1 MCEWPHLNESSDDIK
16 EAFKVF
22 DRDGDGYI
30 SAEELGQVITH
41 SRPRLFILES
51 FMKGVE
57 ARPKKALTVFFLNFL
72 ISPGD
77 VHSR

>member
-1 MCEWPHLNESSDDIK
+1 MNESSDDIK

-41 SRPRLFILES
+41 SPPSLFTYEC

-57 ARPKKALTVFFLNFL
+57 ARPTKALRFLKKF
-72 ISPGD
+72 
-77 VHSR
+77 